1 MIQVFA
7 LIIPFLGFFT
17 LGVSGQSASKEYW
30 KEIADDS
37 EVIIVGTVEEY
48 YRVIRPEKFG
58 LNPDGSS
65 PTERET
71 YVGSM
76 FRVKVTKKLKG
87 KIKTENIGE
96 NKYTNIFLYWI
107 SGVPGLHEP
116 RLLKGKEYVLFLV
129 PNNDKELEGKE
140 TIEFRPKSE
149 RIRKPFDYKSSYLI
163 AGGFSG
169 GTVEIRT
176 DKNKLIKEIKRAL

>member
-1 MIQVFA
+1 MLNRVIVITSF
-7 LIIPFLGFFT
+7 IIFIT
-17 LGVSGQSASKEYW
+17 LGVSGQSMPKEYW

-37 EVIIVGTVEEY
+37 EVIIVGTVEEDY
-48 YRVIRPEKFG
+48 QVIRPEKFG

-65 PTERET
+65 PTESET
-71 YVGSM
+71 YVGRV
-76 FRVKVTKKLKG
+76 FRVKVTRKLKG

-107 SGVPGLHEP
+107 SGVPGLQEP

-129 PNNDKELEGKE
+129 PNNNKELEGKE

-149 RIRKPFDYKSSYLI
+149 IIRKPFDYKSSYLI